1 MHIGGG
7 GEEGGTARCTELLF
21 VVWMCLITGRTNDQA
36 TAAWSCKGM
45 SSQCIKQ
52 RSRSNFGPE
61 QSSFMRHVK
70 EELDRCWGLVD
81 PLWSIQHL
89 ALPDMEEVDF
99 IVVGGGSGGSVVASR
114 LSEVA
119 HWQVALLEAGGPEPT
134 ENQVPAM
141 YLNHHGP
148 SNINWDFK
156 LDPQTSAC
164 LGYKGG
170 CCHWPRGKAM
180 GGTSVLHGMMYMRGH
195 PWDYDRWMT
204 LGVNGWTFKDV
215 LPYFIKSEDN
225 RQIGTVAEPQYHGT
239 GGYLTVQRFPDKPP
253 LIDAIL
259 AGAREL
265 GCDTN
270 VDLNG
275 KRQLGFSVTQATVRN
290 GARLSLAKAFIHPVL
305 GRKNLRI
312 SLHSM
317 TSWLQIQK
325 SRDISPALPDLSVKQ
340 WVWNRIKL
348 TLVTKVIVDPLTR
361 RALGVQYRRRGETFT
376 RTLIARKEVILCAG
390 AIQSPQLLLLSGIG
404 PASELLRVDRLKA
417 LLKLFYCVLNCFRI
431 EVDAAVVM
439 AGGGGSGGL
448 SQARPIREG
457 SCHSNR
463 CTLPDFLTVTEYAC
477 IVITRQLLLC
487 GNYALQPT
495 HHANSRDV
503 ATMLPSLPTTQTLA
517 MWQLCSL
524 AYPPIQL
531 PLCGNYAPQPTQN
544 ANSRDVATM
553 LPSLPATR
561 ILDQFKSHY
570 RNLGVPVVHNL
581 PRVGKNLV
589 NHVSFTLNCWV
600 SGETAYQRLNK
611 KTLNQFLHTRSG
623 PMASTGLSQLT
634 GFVRLNLTDVSTPQS
649 LPDIQV
655 FFAGYMAND
664 SSTGC
669 LDEMAC
675 NGARYINIVPTL
687 LRPRSKGELTLRS
700 SDAMEP
706 PSIKANYLQ
715 HQEDVDYL
723 IEAIRFCERLIQ
735 TEPMR
740 RKGVKLDTVP
750 VAGCQHLPHGSRNYW
765 ECALRHLTN
774 PENHQAGTCAMG
786 RSEMDSVLD
795 SRLRVHGLKGLRVI
809 DASAIPMVPSYV
821 RFGDYVPV
829 TLSLGCVR
837 FGWCHVSRHPQS
849 GAPGFRL
856 VRPPL

>member
-1 MHIGGG
+1 
-7 GEEGGTARCTELLF
+7 
-21 VVWMCLITGRTNDQA
+21 MC
-36 TAAWSCKGM
+36 K
-45 SSQCIKQ
+45 
-52 RSRSNFGPE
+52 
-61 QSSFMRHVK
+61 
-70 EELDRCWGLVD
+70 
-81 PLWSIQHL
+81 
-89 ALPDMEEVDF
+89 EEVDF

-164 LGYKGG
+164 LGYKGA
-170 CCHWPRGKAM
+170 CCHWPRGKVM

-195 PWDYDRWMT
+195 PWDYDRWMA
-204 LGVNGWTFKDV
+204 LGVDSWTFKDV

-253 LIDAIL
+253 LVDAIL

-270 VDLNG
+270 LDLNG

-290 GARLSLAKAFIHPVL
+290 GVRLSLAKAFIHPIL

-317 TSWLQIQK
+317 
-325 SRDISPALPDLSVKQ
+325 
-340 WVWNRIKL
+340 
-348 TLVTKVIVDPLTR
+348 VTKVIVDPITR

-404 PASELLRVDRLKA
+404 PASELLRV
-417 LLKLFYCVLNCFRI
+417 
-431 EVDAAVVM
+431 
-439 AGGGGSGGL
+439 
-448 SQARPIREG
+448 
-457 SCHSNR
+457 
-463 CTLPDFLTVTEYAC
+463 
-477 IVITRQLLLC
+477 
-487 GNYALQPT
+487 
-495 HHANSRDV
+495 
-503 ATMLPSLPTTQTLA
+503 
-517 MWQLCSL
+517 
-524 AYPPIQL
+524 
-531 PLCGNYAPQPTQN
+531 
-544 ANSRDVATM
+544 
-553 LPSLPATR
+553 
-561 ILDQFKSHY
+561 
-570 RNLGVPVVHNL
+570 GVPVVYNL
-581 PRVGKNLV
+581 PRVGKNLM

-634 GFVRLNLTDVSTPQS
+634 GFVRLNLSDVNTPQS

-664 SSTGC
+664 SSTGS
-669 LDEMAC
+669 LDEIEC

-687 LRPRSKGELTLRS
+687 LRPRSRGELTLKS

-723 IEAIRFCERLIQ
+723 IEAIRSGRGSVGSGLDPLDPDARGLMLTAKGIVDLGEYLVPYESIMFLEQRYFHNYPGMGRHACGMDALKDNECILARGRTFLNIPGGEGVPLSMAGCCEDRGAGRFRYNVAPFSSPCVSLLTPSLVPFLPITEELFVKFCERLIQ
-735 TEPMR
+735 TESMR
-740 RKGVKLDTVP
+740 RKGVKLDTAP
-750 VAGCQHLPHGSRNYW
+750 AAGCEHLPHGSRNYW
-765 ECALRHLTN
+765 ECAIRHWTN
-774 PENHQAGTCAMG
+774 PENHQVGTCAMG

-795 SRLRVHGLKGLRVI
+795 SRLRSYHHPAVTLAKPSVEGLKL
-809 DASAIPMVPSYV
+809 AK
-821 RFGDYVPV
+821 
-829 TLSLGCVR
+829 
-837 FGWCHVSRHPQS
+837 
-849 GAPGFRL
+849 GAQQKP
-856 VRPPL
+856 

>member
-1 MHIGGG
+1 MW
-7 GEEGGTARCTELLF
+7 CTELLF
-21 VVWMCLITGRTNDQA
+21 VVWMCLTTGRMNDQA
-36 TAAWSCKGM
+36 TTAWACKGM
-45 SSQCIKQ
+45 SSQCTKGCTTSNI
-52 RSRSNFGPE
+52 RSE
-61 QSSFMRHVK
+61 QSTFMRHVK

-170 CCHWPRGKAM
+170 CCHWPRGKVM

-195 PWDYDRWMT
+195 PWDYDRWMA
-204 LGVNGWTFKDV
+204 LGVDGWTFKDV

-253 LIDAIL
+253 LVDAIL

-270 VDLNG
+270 LDLNG

-290 GARLSLAKAFIHPVL
+290 GARLSLAKAFIHPIL

-317 TSWLQIQK
+317 
-325 SRDISPALPDLSVKQ
+325 
-340 WVWNRIKL
+340 
-348 TLVTKVIVDPLTR
+348 VTKVIVDPITR

-404 PASELLRVDRLKA
+404 PASELLRVG
-417 LLKLFYCVLNCFRI
+417 VS
-431 EVDAAVVM
+431 VV
-439 AGGGGSGGL
+439 
-448 SQARPIREG
+448 
-457 SCHSNR
+457 
-463 CTLPDFLTVTEYAC
+463 Y
-477 IVITRQLLLC
+477 
-487 GNYALQPT
+487 
-495 HHANSRDV
+495 
-503 ATMLPSLPTTQTLA
+503 
-517 MWQLCSL
+517 
-524 AYPPIQL
+524 
-531 PLCGNYAPQPTQN
+531 
-544 ANSRDVATM
+544 
-553 LPSLPATR
+553 
-561 ILDQFKSHY
+561 
-570 RNLGVPVVHNL
+570 NL
-581 PRVGKNLV
+581 PRVGKNLM

-634 GFVRLNLTDVSTPQS
+634 GFVRLNLSDVNTPQS

-669 LDEMAC
+669 LDEIEC

-687 LRPRSKGELTLRS
+687 LRPRSRGELTLKS

-735 TEPMR
+735 TESMR
-740 RKGVKLDTVP
+740 RKGVKLDTAP
-750 VAGCQHLPHGSRNYW
+750 AAGCEHLPHGSRNYW
-765 ECALRHLTN
+765 ECAIRHWTN
-774 PENHQAGTCAMG
+774 PENHQVGTCAMG

-809 DASAIPMVPSYV
+809 DASAIPTLESFTTRIAAVSPIITQHWGVVMGDGRADQASTYTYPYILCTYTPGLLMQPLPVADRPLPASSAPDLSTDSTTEALRRAPSV
-821 RFGDYVPV
+821 MSTAHTP
-829 TLSLGCVR
+829 
-837 FGWCHVSRHPQS
+837 
-849 GAPGFRL
+849 
-856 VRPPL
+856 VRPATASPRVSAPRAASSNSSP